1 MTLKELD
8 NLPYLS
14 TEIDIYTTK
23 LEDLKE
29 RIGCAAPPLSGM
41 PRSSGDKSKVEQI
54 AVEIADLEK
63 KIAACKAERKRL
75 EAYIGGIESS
85 FVRSVF
91 YARFS
96 LGLSWASVAD
106 YVGNGQT
113 ENGVKKVCYRRLEH
127 DR

>member
-29 RIGCAAPPLSGM
+29 KVNCAAPPLSGM
-41 PRSSGDKSKVEQI
+41 PRGSGNKSKVEQI
-54 AVEIADLEK
+54 AVEIADIEK

-75 EAYIGGIESS
+75 EDYISS
-85 FVRSVF
+85 IQDSFTRSVF
-91 YARFS
+91 YARFG
-96 LGLSWASVAD
+96 LGLSWPVVAD
-106 YVGNGQT
+106 YVNSRSP
-113 ENGVKKVCYRRLEH
+113 ECVKKICYRYLKMRT
-127 DR
+127 